1 MSVSQTKLIEIS
13 EQSLNWI
20 FQKGMRFILILFQQF
35 KYRPFLGWTWLKPSN
50 RISKEI
56 YRQSMAGFSP
66 IPMELYQ
73 NSEALI
79 QPILFNL
86 ERKKRGLK
94 ARVLRSQPKL
104 RIAFMVL
111 LRQFRR
117 PQCSCSVW
125 FVTPRSGSAFE
136 RTSPQVAPC
145 RNCQR
150 WNLTEKRQGTYSH
163 RLALNFPFD
172 RKQYRLSVVS
182 RRPLRAVMGLTLN

>member
-1 MSVSQTKLIEIS
+1 MLCTVAPI
-13 EQSLNWI
+13 
-20 FQKGMRFILILFQQF
+20 QF
-35 KYRPFLGWTWLKPSN
+35 KLPLFEALCWFVSNN

-73 NSEALI
+73 KSEALI

-136 RTSPQVAPC
+136 RTSPQVARCLSFQTGYFVLLMTSLTRCFFLCPEAENRLIEPAEC
-145 RNCQR
+145 R
-150 WNLTEKRQGTYSH
+150 
-163 RLALNFPFD
+163 
-172 RKQYRLSVVS
+172 
-182 RRPLRAVMGLTLN
+182 